1 MPIVGRVEGHY
12 VPHDVEE
19 WVKEFWDKERVYEL
33 VKKASLES
41 SKKFLFIDGPPYP
54 SGDVPHI
61 GTAWNKALK
70 DTILRYYR
78 MKGYNVYDKP
88 GYDCHGLPIEVK
100 VEQKL
105 GVRVKKEIEERIGVE
120 NFINECKRFALNN
133 ISSMTKWFKDLGV
146 FMDWDNPYLTLRDEY
161 IEAGW
166 WLIKKADEKGLLDNE
181 YRVVYWCPRCSTTLA
196 EYEIEYKE
204 LEDPSIYVKFPV
216 KGRDREYLLIWTTT
230 PWTLPS
236 NMFVMA
242 HPDAVY
248 VRVKVGDEVYIL
260 AKARL
265 REVMKEAG
273 IKDYEVIE
281 EFKGSRLEGLEYVN
295 PLEKILELQ
304 RKVAK
309 YHRVVMAPEFVTLYE
324 GTGFVHSAPGHGFE
338 DFSVAKKIGIEEI
351 VSPVDDEGRFT
362 SEAGKYAGKHVREA
376 NNEIIEDL
384 RRLGA
389 LVYAGTIVHRYP
401 ICWRCKT
408 PVILRATKQ
417 WILRVTK
424 LKKQLIEEAE
434 KVNWIPEWALERL
447 HHILDNLQDWVLS
460 RQRYWGTPLPIWVCP
475 NGHKVVVGSRE
486 ELKKLSGIEPKELH
500 KPWVDKIVFKCPVC
514 GREMKR
520 VPDVIDVWFDSG
532 IAFYA
537 ARGHPEKLGRDEI
550 VIDFITEGHDQI
562 RGWFFSLLRSGVIGF
577 NKAPY
582 RTVLV
587 HGFALDEHGREMH
600 KSLGNYV
607 GTDEAIA
614 RAGRDPLRLWV
625 LQNTIWEDLR
635 FSWKFIEEVKRDL
648 AIAWNVYVFASSYMN
663 LDSFDPN
670 KYRLEDYR
678 DYLRFEDKWIL
689 SRVNT
694 LVKKVTEALDKY
706 LVHEAARELRKFIV
720 EDVSR
725 WYIRLIRP
733 RVWIEENTPDKLAA
747 YTTLYYVLKT
757 WLVLAA
763 PFIPFFTEK
772 IYQEFIRSAEPDL
785 PISIHLMK
793 WPKPIEE
800 YIDRDI
806 EEAMNIIKEIY
817 EASAAARMKAG
828 IKLRQPI
835 REVIVYT
842 SDPRVRTIV
851 NNYSETIALIA
862 NSKKVSVK
870 TVEEISELIKYK
882 VEPVYSKLGPVYK
895 KFTKTVIEYIKSN
908 EDRVAKDIIE
918 KGEHTA
924 VVSGEKIVITKDQV
938 KILPVYIT
946 GYIASETKWGSVVID
961 TRLSREEIADGL
973 ARDIIRRI
981 QVMRKELDL
990 PLDAKI
996 KAYIASPPE
1005 YRELIESRKEYIA
1018 GETRAEE
1025 LVITD
1030 DPSSLEKVKG
1040 YRREWDI
1047 NGETYVIVVE
1057 KI

>member
-54 SGDVPHI
+54 SGDVPHV

-133 ISSMTKWFKDLGV
+133 ISSMTKWFKELGV

-460 RQRYWGTPLPIWVCP
+460 RQRYWGTPIPIWVCP

-663 LDSFDPN
+663 LDSFDPS

-772 IYQEFIRSAEPDL
+772 IYQEFIRSAEPYL

-800 YIDRDI
+800 YINRDI

-918 KGEHTA
+918 KGEHIA
-924 VVSGEKIVITKDQV
+924 VVNGEKIVVTKDQV
-938 KILPVYIT
+938 KILPVYVT

-1030 DPSSLEKVKG
+1030 DPGSLEKVKG